1 MSISSAV
8 TQFFTLIGKFAFFIL
23 IIFTFY
29 VKCGILNFV
38 NILVSR
44 RFAPIIQIK
53 TKGEKNG

>member
-44 RFAPIIQIK
+44 RFAPIIQ
-53 TKGEKNG
+53 